1 VLQFGGRFGL
11 RLKLSANVRLI
22 AWLRRR
28 LMIRV
33 MEIRRRLLRLRLRLL
48 LNRGMMN
55 LRMLRR
61 FWLLLELLL
70 PKLSKEVCIPLLF
83 LAMSFQSLAALLC
96 LTRLALLLAPLPQ
109 AAPALRLEANLTL
122 SAPLLARSA
131 CGRNVAK

>member
-1 VLQFGGRFGL
+1 M

-33 MEIRRRLLRLRLRLL
+33 MEIRRRLLRLRLRLRLL